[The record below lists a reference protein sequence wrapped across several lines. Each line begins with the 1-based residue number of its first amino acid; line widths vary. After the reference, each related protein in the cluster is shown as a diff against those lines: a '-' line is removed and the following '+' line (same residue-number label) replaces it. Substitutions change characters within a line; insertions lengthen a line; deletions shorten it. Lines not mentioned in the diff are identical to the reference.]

1 MKKIKIKI
9 KDKKMEILKGVG
21 IGGIGLLILYNL
33 DVNKRLNRLSK
44 SFKRLT
50 NIIAEVE
57 EERQGHEFKSDLR
70 MELLEDMVK
79 DIYINDIEVYDDFEK
94 IDGEEI

>member
-1 MKKIKIKI
+1 MKKIKI

-21 IGGIGLLILYNL
+21 IGGVGLLILYNL

-44 SFKRLT
+44 SFKKLT

-79 DIYINDIEVYDDFEK
+79 DIYVNDIEIYDDFEK
-94 IDGEEI
+94 IDGKEI